1 MAKLHLSEERA
12 RSESRKKSGTQPSLS
27 KSEHLNS
34 KGSSVENNELST
46 KLVEHYDR
54 IFHDEIRHER
64 LFEGSGY
71 SNYGYWTEGTASPR
85 EASDNLVDRL
95 LETVPDNAGQ
105 VLDVACGAG
114 GTTRRLAER
123 FGASNVTAINI
134 SSYQLERTSKAAPG
148 VNTFLMSA
156 TNLSFA
162 PASFDAIVC
171 VEAAFHF
178 DTREQF
184 FHQAYR
190 VLKPGGHLVLSDVL
204 LFPSHVLSDSWV
216 YPIPTANLVS
226 ASTYKCQLLLTGFEV
241 ALIESARKPT
251 WESFAEYVA
260 AQSTQEAKEISA
272 DIAAR
277 RKVTSAFLDAWNK
290 VMQDYILVSAR
301 KPMSILPKTR

>member
-1 MAKLHLSEERA
+1 MANGSAVEKNALNAKLI
-12 RSESRKKSGTQPSLS
+12 
-27 KSEHLNS
+27 
-34 KGSSVENNELST
+34 
-46 KLVEHYDR
+46 EHYDR
-54 IFHDEIRHER
+54 IFHDESAHVR

-71 SNYGYWTEGTASPR
+71 SNYGYWNEGTACPR

-95 LETVPDNAGQ
+95 LEKVPDRVGQ

-148 VNTFLMSA
+148 VNTLLMSA

-190 VLKPGGHLVLSDVL
+190 ALKPGGHLVLSDVL
-204 LFPSHVLSDSWV
+204 LVASDVPADSWV
-216 YPIPTANLVS
+216 YPIPVANLVS
-226 ASTYKCQLLLTGFEV
+226 ASTYKYQLSLTGFE
-241 ALIESARKPT
+241 AAAIESARKST
-251 WESFAEYVA
+251 WESFAKYVA
-260 AQSTQEAKEISA
+260 TQSVQEDRGLSA

-277 RKVTSAFLDAWNK
+277 KKETLAFIDAWDK

-301 KPMSILPKTR
+301 KPMTTPPKTR

>member
-1 MAKLHLSEERA
+1 MAKRHVSEKRG
-12 RSESRKKSGTQPSLS
+12 RSEPRKRAGKP
-27 KSEHLNS
+27 EHRNSNGSMVEKTELNA
-34 KGSSVENNELST
+34 

-54 IFHDEIRHER
+54 IFHDEIVHAR

-71 SNYGYWTEGTASPR
+71 SNYGYWNEGTACPR
-85 EASDNLVDRL
+85 EAADNLVDRL
-95 LETVPDNAGQ
+95 IEKVSEKASQ

-114 GTTRRLAER
+114 GTTRRLAQR

-148 VNTFLMSA
+148 VNTLLMSA

-162 PASFDAIVC
+162 PASFDVIVC

-184 FHQAYR
+184 FRQAYR

-204 LFPSHVLSDSWV
+204 LVANVPAV
-216 YPIPTANLVS
+216 YPVPVANLIS
-226 ASTYKCQLLLTGFEV
+226 ASTYKSQLSLTGFEG
-241 ALIESARKPT
+241 ATIESARKST
-251 WESFAEYVA
+251 WESFAKYVA
-260 AQSTQEAKEISA
+260 TQGFQEVRGISA
-272 DIAAR
+272 DAD
-277 RKVTSAFLDAWNK
+277 RKKQTLAFIDAWDK

-301 KPMSILPKTR
+301 KPMVTSPKPR

>member
-1 MAKLHLSEERA
+1 MAKQHVSEKRG
-12 RSESRKKSGTQPSLS
+12 RSEPRKRGGKP
-27 KSEHLNS
+27 EHRNSNGSMVEKTELNA
-34 KGSSVENNELST
+34 

-54 IFHDEIRHER
+54 IFHDEIVHAR

-71 SNYGYWTEGTASPR
+71 SNYGYWNEGTACPR
-85 EASDNLVDRL
+85 EAADNLVDRL
-95 LETVPDNAGQ
+95 IEKVPEKAGQ

-114 GTTRRLAER
+114 GTTRRLAQR

-148 VNTFLMSA
+148 VNTLLMSA

-162 PASFDAIVC
+162 PASFDVIVC

-184 FHQAYR
+184 FRQAYR

-204 LFPSHVLSDSWV
+204 LAADVPAV
-216 YPIPTANLVS
+216 YPVPVANLIS
-226 ASTYKCQLLLTGFEV
+226 ASTYKSQLSLTGFEG
-241 ALIESARKPT
+241 ATIESARKST
-251 WESFAEYVA
+251 WESFAKYVA
-260 AQSTQEAKEISA
+260 TQGLQEVGGSA
-272 DIAAR
+272 DAD
-277 RKVTSAFLDAWNK
+277 RKKQTLAFIDAWDK

-301 KPMSILPKTR
+301 KPMTTPPKPR

>member
-1 MAKLHLSEERA
+1 MAKQHVSEKRG
-12 RSESRKKSGTQPSLS
+12 RSERRKRAGKP
-27 KSEHLNS
+27 EHRNSNGSMVEKTELNA
-34 KGSSVENNELST
+34 

-54 IFHDEIRHER
+54 IFHDEIVHAR

-71 SNYGYWTEGTASPR
+71 SNYGYWNEGTACPR
-85 EASDNLVDRL
+85 EAADNLVDRL
-95 LETVPDNAGQ
+95 IEKVPEKAAQ

-114 GTTRRLAER
+114 GTTRRLAQR

-148 VNTFLMSA
+148 VNTLLMSA

-162 PASFDAIVC
+162 PASFDVIVC

-184 FHQAYR
+184 FRQAYR

-204 LFPSHVLSDSWV
+204 LVANVPAV
-216 YPIPTANLVS
+216 YPVPVANLIS
-226 ASTYKCQLLLTGFEV
+226 ASTYKSQLSLTGFEG
-241 ALIESARKPT
+241 ATIESARKST
-251 WESFAEYVA
+251 WESFAKYVA
-260 AQSTQEAKEISA
+260 TQGFQEVRGISA
-272 DIAAR
+272 DAD
-277 RKVTSAFLDAWNK
+277 RKKQTLAFIDAWDK

-301 KPMSILPKTR
+301 KPMTTPPKPR

>member
-1 MAKLHLSEERA
+1 MAKRHVSEKRG
-12 RSESRKKSGTQPSLS
+12 RSEPRKRGGKP
-27 KSEHLNS
+27 EHRNSNGSMVEKTELNA
-34 KGSSVENNELST
+34 

-54 IFHDEIRHER
+54 IFHDEIVHAR

-71 SNYGYWTEGTASPR
+71 SNYGYWNEGTACPR
-85 EASDNLVDRL
+85 DAADNLVDRL
-95 LETVPDNAGQ
+95 IEEVSEKAGQ

-114 GTTRRLAER
+114 GTTRRLAQR

-148 VNTFLMSA
+148 VNTLLMSA

-162 PASFDAIVC
+162 PASFDVIVC

-184 FHQAYR
+184 FRQAYR

-204 LFPSHVLSDSWV
+204 LVANVPAV
-216 YPIPTANLVS
+216 YPVPVANLIS
-226 ASTYKCQLLLTGFEV
+226 ASTYKSQLSLTGFEG
-241 ALIESARKPT
+241 ATIESARKST
-251 WESFAEYVA
+251 WESFAKYVA
-260 AQSTQEAKEISA
+260 TQGFQEVRGISA
-272 DIAAR
+272 DAD
-277 RKVTSAFLDAWNK
+277 RKKQTLAFIDAWDK

-301 KPMSILPKTR
+301 KPMTTPPKPR